1 MKIYK
6 YYGGVVHELEVR
18 ETKKMYIAEGATGLA
33 FNGRSRWDK
42 PMPITPLEAIQE
54 KINAHLSVLEGL
66 KDRIHRIDSDLGTLR
81 KLEKAYSELPYL

>member
-18 ETKKMYIAEGATGLA
+18 ETKKLYIAEVYAGLA
-33 FNGRSRWDK
+33 FDGRSRWEK

-81 KLEKAYSELPYL
+81 KLEKIHTK